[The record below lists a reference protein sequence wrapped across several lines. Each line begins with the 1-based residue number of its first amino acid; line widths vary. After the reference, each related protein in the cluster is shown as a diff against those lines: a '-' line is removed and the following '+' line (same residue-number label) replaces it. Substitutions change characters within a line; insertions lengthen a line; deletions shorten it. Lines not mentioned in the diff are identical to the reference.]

1 MIHIFILNPVAG
13 KGKSEKLFL
22 PLIHSTA
29 KELDVEYEIHR
40 TINVGDGERFTRI
53 RCQNRESETEILRFY
68 ACGGDGTLNEVANG
82 AYGFKNVEIGF
93 IPSGT
98 GNDFARSFEN
108 AKDFPNIKSQINGKV
123 KPIDLLKYS
132 IDGKDPKYCINMF
145 NIGFDCDVVIKMD
158 ELRKFSFLAG
168 STAYSTGVGLALI
181 KKDTLDLNIVIDDG
195 IERKGK
201 ILMMAIGNGKYCGGG
216 FKGLPE
222 ASVEDGIIDVSI
234 VKNVSRLEFIS
245 LIGPYKKGTHL
256 STKLGQKIVT
266 YEKCK
271 SITVKDEKE
280 FSICIDGEVEKGN
293 ILRVE
298 IENKAILFSVPQ

>member
-1 MIHIFILNPVAG
+1 MKHIFILNPVAG
-13 KGKSEKLFL
+13 KGKSEKHYL
-22 PLIHSTA
+22 PIIHSVA
-29 KELDVEYEIHR
+29 KEMGVEYEIHR
-40 TINVGDGERFTRI
+40 TINIGDGERFTKL
-53 RCQNRESETEILRFY
+53 RCQSREIETELLRFY
-68 ACGGDGTLNEVANG
+68 TCGGDGTLNEVVNG

-108 AKDFPNIKSQINGKV
+108 VKDFSNIIRQIDGKA

-132 IDGKDPKYCINMF
+132 IDGKEPKYCINMF

-158 ELRKFSFLAG
+158 ELRKFSFIAG
-168 STAYSTGVGLALI
+168 SAAYGTGVGLVLI
-181 KKDTLDLNIVIDDG
+181 KKNTLDLSIVIDDG

-222 ASVEDGIIDVSI
+222 ARTDDGIIDVSI
-234 VKNVSRLEFIS
+234 VKNVSRREFIS

-271 SITVKDEKE
+271 SITVKDENV

-298 IENKAILFSVPQ
+298 IENKAILFSAPQ

>member
-1 MIHIFILNPVAG
+1 MKHIFILNPVAG
-13 KGKSEKLFL
+13 KGQSEKQFL
-22 PLIHSTA
+22 PRIHSVA
-29 KELDVEYEIHR
+29 KEMNIEYEIHR
-40 TINVGDGERFTRI
+40 TINIGDGERFTRI
-53 RCQNRESETEILRFY
+53 RCVNRESETELLRFY

-82 AYGFKNVEIGF
+82 AYGFKNVEIGY
-93 IPSGT
+93 IPAGT
-98 GNDFARSFEN
+98 GNDFARSFDN
-108 AKDFPNIKSQINGKV
+108 VKDFPNIKSQIGGKA

-158 ELRKFSFLAG
+158 ELRKFKFLAG
-168 STAYSTGVGLALI
+168 STAYGTGVGLVLI
-181 KKDTLDLNIVIDDG
+181 KKDTLDLNILIDDG

-222 ASVEDGIIDVSI
+222 ALTDDGVIDVSI
-234 VKNVSRLEFIS
+234 VKNVSRREFIS

-271 SITVKDEKE
+271 SITVKDEKA
-280 FSICIDGEVEKGN
+280 FSICIDGEVDNGN

>member
-1 MIHIFILNPVAG
+1 MIHIFIVNPVAG
-13 KGKSEKLFL
+13 KGKSEKQYL
-22 PLIHSTA
+22 PLIHKVA
-29 KELDVEYEIHR
+29 KEMDVEYEVHR
-40 TINVGDGERFTRI
+40 TINIGDGERFTRL
-53 RCQNRESETEILRFY
+53 RCLKRENEIEILRFY

-98 GNDFARSFEN
+98 GNDFARSFDN
-108 AKDFPNIKSQINGKV
+108 YKDFFNIKNQIRGKV

-132 IDGKDPKYCINMF
+132 IDGKQPKFCINMF

-158 ELRKFSFLAG
+158 ELRKYSFLAG
-168 STAYSTGVGLALI
+168 SSAYGAGVGLVLV
-181 KKDTLDLNIVIDDG
+181 KKNTLDLSVIIDDG

-222 ASVEDGIIDVSI
+222 ALVGDGIIDVSI
-234 VKNVSRLEFIS
+234 VKNVNRREFIR

-271 SITVKDEKE
+271 AITVKDEKA

-293 ILRVE
+293 NLQVE
-298 IENKAILFSVPQ
+298 VENKAILFSVPQ